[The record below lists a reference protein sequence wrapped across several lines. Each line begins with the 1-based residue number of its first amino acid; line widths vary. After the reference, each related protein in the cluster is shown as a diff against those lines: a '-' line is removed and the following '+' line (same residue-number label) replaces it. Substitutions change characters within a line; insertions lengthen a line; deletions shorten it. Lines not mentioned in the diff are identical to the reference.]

1 MVSRYH
7 FTFKET
13 LDAIFGNNDSELEE
27 LEEEASGSESQRNND
42 VLFGQIR
49 LSSWFTERH
58 RYEKQHLDMPVE
70 LKTFSCSSLEQHK
83 SKADKYLSCFALLQ
97 WGFAKN

>member
-7 FTFKET
+7 FTFEET
-13 LDAIFGNNDSELEE
+13 LEAIFGNSDSELEE

-49 LSSWFTERH
+49 LSS
-58 RYEKQHLDMPVE
+58 
-70 LKTFSCSSLEQHK
+70 
-83 SKADKYLSCFALLQ
+83 
-97 WGFAKN
+97 